1 MREDIVKNI
10 AIAMRLKNI
19 SIMKLSEMTNISR
32 PTVTKIVKTGDGTTA
47 NIEEVYKV
55 LDIKK

>member
-1 MREDIVKNI
+1 MKEDVVKNI
-10 AIAMRLKNI
+10 AVAMRVKNI
-19 SIMKLSEMTNISR
+19 NIVKLSEMVGISR

-47 NIEEVYKV
+47 NVEKIYKA

>member
-1 MREDIVKNI
+1 MKEDVVKNI
-10 AIAMRLKNI
+10 AVAMRVKNI
-19 SIMKLSEMTNISR
+19 NIVKLSEMVGISR

-47 NIEEVYKV
+47 NVEVIYKA

>member
-47 NIEEVYKV
+47 NIEEVYSV
-55 LDIKK
+55 LGIKK

>member
-47 NIEEVYKV
+47 NIEEVYGV
-55 LDIKK
+55 LGIKK